1 MLEQGVALELDS
13 QGVGARLAGCDRRVE
28 LWWRSWW
35 CWRYWWERGGAVRRG
50 EEGQEFDST
59 FRNVET
65 GSFGVTTMVATLRVL
80 KRTDSIRLITCSIAA
95 ACEAV
100 PRYYS
105 YELVLCVYTSSHAA
119 CMMGRSLVTYQYL
132 RICTDIVLKYH
143 TKSADV
149 STGRRHGDTPKN
161 SMEIWYVYTESGA
174 Q

>member
-1 MLEQGVALELDS
+1 MNLQLGVRLTTAVTVTAVL
-13 QGVGARLAGCDRRVE
+13 GVLV
-28 LWWRSWW
+28 
-35 CWRYWWERGGAVRRG
+35 
-50 EEGQEFDST
+50 
-59 FRNVET
+59 
-65 GSFGVTTMVATLRVL
+65 
-80 KRTDSIRLITCSIAA
+80 
-95 ACEAV
+95 AV

-119 CMMGRSLVTYQYL
+119 WMMGHSLVTYQYL

-161 SMEIWYVYTESGA
+161 SMEIWYMYTESGA